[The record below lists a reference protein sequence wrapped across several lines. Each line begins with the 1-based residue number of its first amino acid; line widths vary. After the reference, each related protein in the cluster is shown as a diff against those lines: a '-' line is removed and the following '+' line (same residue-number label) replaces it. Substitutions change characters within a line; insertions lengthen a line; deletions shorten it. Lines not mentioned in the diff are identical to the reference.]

1 MRSSWLSP
9 GSCRVVRW
17 SMPVVVKHVA
27 PFPDGVSSA
36 PVGSGSRPDAT
47 QILFVL
53 VVVDRLGAVA
63 QASCLRPGTG
73 VL

>member
-1 MRSSWLSP
+1 
-9 GSCRVVRW
+9 
-17 SMPVVVKHVA
+17 VKHVG

-53 VVVDRLGAVA
+53 VVIDRLGAVA